1 MERLR
6 GELFARAGLA
16 HDEHAQRAFGDE
28 GEEAVEV
35 CVGRCGRERRC
46 CDAEIALHDEKRG
59 PDLGD
64 LAGRQ
69 RMGSGSDDRAIDAC
83 PVRAAQVFEHERRTH
98 AKPRMPARHG
108 LVQDL
113 HVTLFSAT
121 DDEIA
126 ARHEIARVG
135 APIPE
140 DDGTGPVGR
149 PEVEGVRARLLF
161 RKVAHRPV
169 TLTLPSPSRCSK
181 PESGT
186 AGGAEREESVWYSL
200 RLMARRVGRYQL
212 HEPIASGGM
221 AVVHLGRI
229 VGPIGFSRTVAIKRL
244 HPHLATDPEFVT
256 MFLDEAR
263 LAARVQHPNVV
274 ATLDVVASEGELFLV
289 MDYVLGASLSQ
300 LLRWAKE
307 AGSLIP
313 PAVASS
319 IIAGAL
325 YGLHAAHEARDEG
338 GELLAI
344 VHRDVSP
351 QNILVGVDGVA
362 RVVDFGV
369 AKAASRAQSTRDDQI
384 KGKLAY
390 MAPEQISRKM
400 VDRRADVYAAGV
412 VLWEALAA
420 RRLFVADDVAAVAAM
435 VLEGAVAPLTGI
447 RPDLTS
453 GIDDVVKQALAR
465 EPAVRFG
472 AAIDFAAALEAAI
485 QPAPQREVG
494 AWVARIAGK
503 ELDGRRKLVSVV
515 ERRPFA
521 EGLAERKDDQAIEGL
536 LVRPKTPEEAKALAT
551 ALTSK
556 LSLGLTA
563 SEVLAPPSS
572 TPMPGEVAHRR
583 AKRLWVGGALAFALA
598 AGGGAFGAFALRH
611 AADAGVSLPPAP
623 AVVVPRAANET
634 GPAATPSASSAPE
647 PAATIAAAAPS
658 SESPHNGTSHP
669 RLSHQHVASAPPS
682 PAKSCDPPFALDPNG
697 VKRFKPWCI

>member
-1 MERLR
+1 
-6 GELFARAGLA
+6 
-16 HDEHAQRAFGDE
+16 
-28 GEEAVEV
+28 
-35 CVGRCGRERRC
+35 
-46 CDAEIALHDEKRG
+46 
-59 PDLGD
+59 
-64 LAGRQ
+64 
-69 RMGSGSDDRAIDAC
+69 
-83 PVRAAQVFEHERRTH
+83 
-98 AKPRMPARHG
+98 
-108 LVQDL
+108 
-113 HVTLFSAT
+113 
-121 DDEIA
+121 
-126 ARHEIARVG
+126 
-135 APIPE
+135 
-140 DDGTGPVGR
+140 
-149 PEVEGVRARLLF
+149 
-161 RKVAHRPV
+161 
-169 TLTLPSPSRCSK
+169 
-181 PESGT
+181 
-186 AGGAEREESVWYSL
+186 
-200 RLMARRVGRYQL
+200 MARRVGRYQL

-319 IIAGAL
+319 ILAGAL

-390 MAPEQISRKM
+390 MAPEQISRKN

-435 VLEGAVAPLTGI
+435 VLEGTVPLLTGI
-447 RPDLTS
+447 RPDLTT

-503 ELDGRRKLVSVV
+503 ELDGRRKLVSAV
-515 ERRPFA
+515 ERTPFA
-521 EGLAERKDDQAIEGL
+521 EGNDDKAIEGL

-556 LSLGLTA
+556 LSLGL
-563 SEVLAPPSS
+563 APPELLSPSS
-572 TPMPGEVAHRR
+572 SAPMPGEVAHGRVKGIW
-583 AKRLWVGGALAFALA
+583 AGGAPDA
-598 AGGGAFGAFALRH
+598 ATQS
-611 AADAGVSLPPAP
+611 ADG
-623 AVVVPRAANET
+623 T
-634 GPAATPSASSAPE
+634 GPAATPSASVASE
-647 PAATIAAAAPS
+647 PAAPAAAAPPLDGS
-658 SESPHNGTSHP
+658 HNTPSHP
-669 RLSHQHVASAPPS
+669 RPPRQHIASAPPA
-682 PAKSCDPPFALDPNG
+682 PGKSCDPLFTLDPNG
-697 VKRFKPWCI
+697 VKRFKPWCL